1 MYAVRAFQ
9 PTPAEYEA
17 IVAIYNAAWPD
28 ERPITVQMARDNDEE
43 WPTNAFHQ
51 RLVIENDD
59 VVVASGACYEAWW
72 QHQPGTIHL
81 DFTVHPTHAGRG
93 VEELIYNALLARPQE
108 AAIPLETV
116 ATSTRE
122 DRQEQVDFLLARGF
136 VPAMRSPKSVLEV
149 ASFDPARFQA
159 SFDRLAQQG
168 IYIRTLAEL
177 SAQEANWRPKLRN
190 LRWAISQD
198 VPAVEPPTEPSMEDF
213 ARMVLDDPA
222 LEPEA
227 WFIAVD
233 TKAPDALG
241 GEQWVG
247 QSNLWI
253 NDRTYQ
259 QLDTGLTGTL
269 RPYRRRGLATAMKV
283 RTIEFAQ
290 RQGARLIATSNEE
303 NNPMYQINLMLGF
316 QPRPAWVSYR
326 KQVAA
331 HA

>member
-1 MYAVRAFQ
+1 MYSVRTFQ
-9 PTPAEYEA
+9 PTPAEYAA

-28 ERPITVQMARDNDEE
+28 ERPITVQMARDNDQE
-43 WPTNAFHQ
+43 WPTHAFHQ
-51 RLVIENDD
+51 RIVIDNDD
-59 VVVASGACYEAWW
+59 MVVASGACYEAWW

-81 DFTVHPTHAGRG
+81 DFTAHPLHAGRG
-93 VEELIYNALLARPQE
+93 VEELLYNALLARLQE
-108 AAIPLETV
+108 AAIPLETL
-116 ATSTRE
+116 ATNTRE
-122 DRQEQVDFLLARGF
+122 DRQEQVDFLVARGF
-136 VPAMRSPKSVLEV
+136 VPAMRSPKSGLEV
-149 ASFDPARFQA
+149 ASFDPARFRA
-159 SFDRLAQQG
+159 VFGRLAQQG
-168 IYIRTLAEL
+168 ISICTLAEL
-177 SAQEANWRPKLRN
+177 SAQEANWRQKLRN
-190 LRWAISQD
+190 LRWAILQD
-198 VPAVEPPTEPSMEDF
+198 VPSVEPPTEPTMEDF
-213 ARMVLDDPA
+213 ARIVLDDPA

-233 TKAPDALG
+233 MNAPDELG
-241 GEQWVG
+241 GKLWIG

-253 NDRTYQ
+253 NDPTYQ

-269 RPYRRRGLATAMKV
+269 RSYRRLGIATAMKV

-290 RQGARLIATSNEE
+290 RKGARRIATSNEE